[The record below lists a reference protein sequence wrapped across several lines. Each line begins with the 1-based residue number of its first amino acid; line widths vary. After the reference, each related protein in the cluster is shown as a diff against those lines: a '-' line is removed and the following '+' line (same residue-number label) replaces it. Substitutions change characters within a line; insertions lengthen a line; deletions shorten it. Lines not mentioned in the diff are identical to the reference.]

1 MLSAKGRVQGQPAV
15 IRARHIFWGVPLCSH
30 QPLPHCAVSPGSLHG
45 PGCHITRGAWQL
57 FLAASLLKGHFAPV
71 FLSVVLA
78 PQAVG
83 VLTFTLI
90 SKQGDSSGNT
100 GLLVSTANVYLCH
113 VKEDAGK
120 IVKCQQSK
128 FGNSILHWKLQGRSG
143 FRILCTGKGIPS

>member
-1 MLSAKGRVQGQPAV
+1 MWTRPGPA
-15 IRARHIFWGVPLCSH
+15 CSH
-30 QPLPHCAVSPGSLHG
+30 QGQAHFLGSTPCSRQPPPHGAVSPGSLHS
-45 PGCHITRGAWQL
+45 PGCHITPGAPQL

-83 VLTFTLI
+83 VLTSTLI

-100 GLLVSTANVYLCH
+100 GLLVSAANVYLCH
-113 VKEDAGK
+113 VKGGAGK

-128 FGNSILHWKLQGRSG
+128 FGSSILNWKLQGRSG
-143 FRILCTGKGIPS
+143 FRIPCTGKGIPS